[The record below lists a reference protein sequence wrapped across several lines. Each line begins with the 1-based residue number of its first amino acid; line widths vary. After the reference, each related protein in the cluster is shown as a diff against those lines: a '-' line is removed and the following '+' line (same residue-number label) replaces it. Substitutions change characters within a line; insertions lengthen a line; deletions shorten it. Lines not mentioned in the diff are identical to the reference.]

1 MRGAYVDGGGH
12 MVANQ
17 IKSTHKYG
25 EYKLGGTKIPWG
37 LLHTLGVDQKNC
49 QMFGK
54 TETDL
59 NICDG
64 NPFRGLI
71 QSQARPIK
79 ANVTPRAKLIHSSVD
94 KIYFDISLLNFLEWH
109 LTLSM
114 LVVCVLKRYRSQEW
128 RHSPR
133 SWGWRIILSL
143 SSMYLIA
150 GHFQKTRVS
159 PRWSIVQQK
168 RSNICFWKQDSCK

>member
-1 MRGAYVDGGGH
+1 
-12 MVANQ
+12 
-17 IKSTHKYG
+17 
-25 EYKLGGTKIPWG
+25 
-37 LLHTLGVDQKNC
+37 
-49 QMFGK
+49 MFGK

-114 LVVCVLKRYRSQEW
+114 LVVCVLIDKVSLARMKTQ
-128 RHSPR
+128 PP
-133 SWGWRIILSL
+133 ILG
-143 SSMYLIA
+143 LIYYPFAFLNVSDLA
-150 GHFQKTRVS
+150 GHFQKTRVLA
-159 PRWSIVQQK
+159 R
-168 RSNICFWKQDSCK
+168 

>member
-143 SSMYLIA
+143 SSMYLILLR
-150 GHFQKTRVS
+150 GTFKRRGSQQDEVSSNNIIYSLKQSRKFQ
-159 PRWSIVQQK
+159 
-168 RSNICFWKQDSCK
+168 